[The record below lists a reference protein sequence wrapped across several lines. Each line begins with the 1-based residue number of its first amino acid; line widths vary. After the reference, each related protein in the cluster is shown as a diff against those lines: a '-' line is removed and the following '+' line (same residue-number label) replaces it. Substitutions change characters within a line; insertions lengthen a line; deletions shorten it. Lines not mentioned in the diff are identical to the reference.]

1 MGEILSEMR
10 KKAVLFVVVL
20 VMIAAIFPV
29 HKVYA
34 ATGNEQTPSVVV
46 SDYDSLEEAI
56 NSVEDG
62 AIIGIDGVIEL
73 NADYEG
79 GNLYRDNGTITIMRM
94 TNDAC
99 IKINGISGCHI
110 EKIVFDGNSQ
120 EFPNAM
126 PMLQV
131 IDSMYVNTDTVDFV
145 NCSNN
150 GENGGAVFI
159 ENSLMTFQKTSFTN
173 NVADFGGHI
182 YVRGDSEV
190 TIQESSLQYGDASN
204 CGGAVYVSE
213 GSKCKIINSEVIN
226 NKADLYGGGIYCADT
241 AWIYNTL
248 IYGNQAKAGADIVNE
263 NPEKFT
269 ILWDDRDSLYSAKEI
284 KPKNW
289 VNDYVAGA
297 VELPESIVSDKE
309 NCLMKMEYSS
319 IYDTEESEDEE
330 SNNEQEIETD
340 ENIPD
345 IIVSDYQALIEAEN
359 NANDGEI
366 IGIRGEILIDSKY
379 AVIIGQSFKK
389 NRVTFLRMTE
399 DSCIKIRNTNVARIR
414 FVKFDGNRDK
424 FPDAVPI
431 LQIENSDG
439 IGISYV
445 DFENCSNLSSDGGA
459 VLVKDRANV
468 DFDNCF
474 FNNNLANNGG
484 HICVKDSA
492 CVYISY
498 ANFVNGEAVNN
509 GGAVYTENEG
519 QLKIKNSVV
528 KENVA
533 NELGGGIYNAGSINI
548 DGTIVYANRAKAGAD
563 IANENPEN
571 MIYQVPDD
579 HFIYENEHIQF
590 VQWISDYDSEVVNAP
605 DSENFLMKMEYKTIQ
620 DNQESEENENEQEP
634 ENGNEQGNQGNTDSD
649 EGIAD
654 NDNNTAADD
663 SNNNDNTA
671 ADSATDSTPDS
682 TNDSDSSSENQDSSN
697 QENVNE
703 GDSEK
708 NPEDVSD
715 SDSNSSDSE
724 SSNTGDNADTENQEQ
739 QNNSN
744 DSQDDNQSENNNQS
758 DNSNQADNEQS
769 EENRQQSDEGQQS
782 NDNQS
787 NSNNQANT
795 ENQES
800 NDNQSNDV
808 SGSNNV
814 GQNENTSTNDNSSS
828 GNGQSDSSDNVNQGG
843 VDKGTENTP
852 SIPSNSTN
860 TESEGKNPVEKTDNS
875 ITDSKPNEESKAEDS
890 GDKADDKAELN
901 SKPDDNTATDT
912 HDSIKTESKEDT
924 SSTSKPDKVTTPKKT
939 TKVIKTIK
947 ATAKKGKKVVSGT
960 TLKKATVKVKI
971 GKKTYKVK
979 SDSKGKYKIKLKSKL
994 KKGTKITITVSKKGY
1009 KTKSKSLKVK

>member
-1 MGEILSEMR
+1 MGEILSGMR
-10 KKAVLFVVVL
+10 KKAVLFVVAL
-20 VMIAAIFPV
+20 VMIAAIFPA
-29 HKVYA
+29 HEVYA
-34 ATGNEQTPSVVV
+34 TTENEQSPSVVV
-46 SDYDSLEEAI
+46 SDYSNLKYAI
-56 NSVEDG
+56 ESANDG
-62 AIIGIDGVIEL
+62 DVIGINGMIEV
-73 NADYEG
+73 
-79 GNLYRDNGTITIMRM
+79 DNGYRLSLGDYGKTVTLLRM
-94 TNDAC
+94 SQDAG
-99 IKINGISGCHI
+99 IKIKNTEGCSFKYLI
-110 EKIVFDGNSQ
+110 LDGNRKS
-120 EFPNAM
+120 FPDAV
-126 PMLQV
+126 PMLQIV
-131 IDSMYVNTDTVDFV
+131 NTQSFSMYGVEIK
-145 NCSNN
+145 NCSS
-150 GENGGAVFI
+150 ESFNGGAV
-159 ENSLMTFQKTSFTN
+159 LMTNRSNGEWRKCSFTDN
-173 NVADFGGHI
+173 NANKGGHI
-182 YVRGDSEV
+182 SIEDCSELR
-190 TIQESSLQYGDASN
+190 IFESSFTEGQAEM
-204 CGGAVYVSE
+204 GGAVYCSE
-213 GSKCKIINSEVIN
+213 YSYCSISDSILTGNQAEIC
-226 NKADLYGGGIYCADT
+226 GGGVCNYSSTISVC
-241 AWIYNTL
+241 NTL
-248 IYGNQAKAGADIVNE
+248 IYGNAAKAGADIATQNE
-263 NPEKFT
+263 SSPYFE
-269 ILWDDRDSLYSAKEI
+269 DMDSLYETVGI
-284 KPKNW
+284 KPDRW
-289 VNDYVAGA
+289 VNDYVAGT
-297 VELPESIVSDKE
+297 VDLPDWIVPDKE
-309 NCLMKMEYSS
+309 NCLLKLEYSS
-319 IYDTEESEDEE
+319 IQDTEESEEEDEE
-330 SNNEQEIETD
+330 SNSEQEIETD

-359 NANDGEI
+359 NAKDGEI

-399 DSCIKIRNTNVARIR
+399 DSCIKIRNTNVVRIR
-414 FVKFDGNRDK
+414 YVKFDGNRDK

-459 VLVKDRANV
+459 VLVKDRTNV

-492 CVYISY
+492 CVNMTYT
-498 ANFVNGEAVNN
+498 NFVNGEAVNN

-620 DNQESEENENEQEP
+620 DNQESEENEDEQEP

-671 ADSATDSTPDS
+671 ADSAIDSTPDS

-708 NPEDVSD
+708 NPEDVSV
-715 SDSNSSDSE
+715 SDSE

-860 TESEGKNPVEKTDNS
+860 TESEGKNTVEKTDNS

-994 KKGTKITITVSKKGY
+994 KKGTKIKITVSKKGY